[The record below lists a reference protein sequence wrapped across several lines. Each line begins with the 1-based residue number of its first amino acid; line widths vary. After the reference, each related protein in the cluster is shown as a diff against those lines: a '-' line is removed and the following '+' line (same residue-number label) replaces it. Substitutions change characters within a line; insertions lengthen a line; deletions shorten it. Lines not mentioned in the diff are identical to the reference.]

1 MGHGARRAHS
11 RSFVGAEGRRI
22 PLARVSH
29 MRRSPRRLVTL
40 ISGAVRSRV
49 PGSRSRR
56 RARAGRTS
64 KPVRRPPHS
73 YLHRRR
79 SAAHRFSARHLPA
92 GQLGGARDVRHVRH
106 RLHGPP
112 GADADP
118 HARRLGGPSASPR
131 LSGGRRGRGV
141 LRGARDLANRPR
153 GSVIESPGVTVTRT
167 GEHGAFGGELLTV
180 NFGPHHP
187 STHGV
192 LRLIVDLDGEQIK
205 RIQPVIGYLHTGIEK
220 QMEALRWQQGVVV
233 TDRHDYLSPPINN
246 LAYALAV
253 EKLMGVE
260 VPPRAQA
267 LRVIMSELTR
277 LSSHLVWM
285 GTSGLELGAMSML
298 MYCFREREQIMDL
311 NEEISGFRMHT
322 SYIRPGGVFADA
334 TPRFLEMLDK
344 FVREM
349 PGHIDEYEDLLTMNP
364 IWRARTIGIGRLPAE
379 DAKVLGA
386 SGPMLRGSGVAWDLR
401 KSMPYSGYESYDFE
415 VAVSNDCDCY
425 GRYLV
430 RIKEMREA
438 VKILRQALD
447 RLPDGPVNID
457 DRKMLPPPREEL
469 ETSME
474 AVIHHFKLFT
484 EGYTVPA
491 GDAYVAVESGR
502 GENGCYI
509 VSDGTHKPRR
519 VKFRSASFVNLQ
531 ALERMALNHMVADMI
546 AIIGTADAVLGDC
559 DR

>member
-1 MGHGARRAHS
+1 M
-11 RSFVGAEGRRI
+11 
-22 PLARVSH
+22 
-29 MRRSPRRLVTL
+29 TD
-40 ISGAVRSRV
+40 
-49 PGSRSRR
+49 
-56 RARAGRTS
+56 T
-64 KPVRRPPHS
+64 
-73 YLHRRR
+73 
-79 SAAHRFSARHLPA
+79 AAI
-92 GQLGGARDVRHVRH
+92 GQG
-106 RLHGPP
+106 
-112 GADADP
+112 
-118 HARRLGGPSASPR
+118 
-131 LSGGRRGRGV
+131 
-141 LRGARDLANRPR
+141 
-153 GSVIESPGVTVTRT
+153 ITVDKT
-167 GEHGAFGGELLTV
+167 GQTGAFGGELLTI

-192 LRLIVDLDGEQIK
+192 LRLIVDLDGEQIRRLK
-205 RIQPVIGYLHTGIEK
+205 PVIGYLHTGIEK

-277 LSSHLVWM
+277 LSSHLVWL
-285 GTSGLELGAMSML
+285 GTSGIELGAMSIL
-298 MYCFREREQIMDL
+298 MYCFRERDTILDM

-322 SYIRPGGVFADA
+322 SYIRPGGVMADS
-334 TPRFLEMLDK
+334 TPRFLELLDR
-344 FVREM
+344 FIRAM
-349 PGHIDEYEDLLTMNP
+349 PAHIDEYEDLLTMNP
-364 IWRARTIGIGRLPAE
+364 IFRARTIGIGRLPLS

-386 SGPMLRGSGVAWDLR
+386 TGPMLRGSGMAWDLR
-401 KSMPYSGYESYDFE
+401 KSMPYSGYENYDFE
-415 VAVSNDCDCY
+415 VATSNDCDCY

-447 RLPDGPVNID
+447 RLPDGPVNVD
-457 DRKMLPPPREEL
+457 DRKFLPPPREEL

-484 EGYTVPA
+484 EGYSVPA
-491 GDAYVAVESGR
+491 GDVYVAVESGR

-519 VKFRSASFVNLQ
+519 VKFRAASFANLQ
-531 ALERMALNHMVADMI
+531 ALERMSLNHMVADMI
-546 AIIGTADAVLGDC
+546 AIIGTADTVLGDV